1 MFSWGQG
8 SFLKLPQ
15 KMVILVSKSLL
26 AAGEVGEEDFNT
38 KSPMLDSRFFPGA
51 FDLVFL
57 FQKA

>member
-1 MFSWGQG
+1 
-8 SFLKLPQ
+8 
-15 KMVILVSKSLL
+15 MVILVSKSLL